1 MQAAK
6 EPSGSEY
13 LNHCGTLE
21 AHPINGAIRF
31 LSAACSEPLTRL
43 QKQQLPTHHRGLPRH
58 RHTWRA

>member
-1 MQAAK
+1 MQAAE

-21 AHPINGAIRF
+21 AHSIDGAIRF

-43 QKQQLPTHHRGLPRH
+43 QKQLPSTPNRGLPRH
-58 RHTWRA
+58 WHTWRA